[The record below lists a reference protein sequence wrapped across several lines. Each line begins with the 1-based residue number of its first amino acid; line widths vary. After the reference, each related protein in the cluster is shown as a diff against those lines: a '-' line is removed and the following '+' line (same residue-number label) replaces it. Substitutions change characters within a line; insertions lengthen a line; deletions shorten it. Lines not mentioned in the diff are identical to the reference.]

1 LYAVIM
7 AGGSGTRFWP
17 RSRESKSKQFLNII
31 GKKTLIEQTLDRFT
45 PLVGRENLYIVAKSG
60 QKAQFRQFTGRIP
73 RSHFIYEPMGKDTAP
88 CIGLAAVILQRS
100 DPDAVMAVTPADHLI
115 LDLPRFRKSIL
126 AAGQL
131 AREEDTF
138 VTLGI
143 VPDRPATG
151 YGYIQIDGG
160 QGSFYGVEAFRVK
173 TFAEKPNVETARSF
187 LESGD
192 FLWNSGIFVF
202 RASVY
207 LKAVEEHLPDLY
219 DGLCE
224 IREALDKPEYPRA
237 VQRVYKQ
244 IRSISIDFGIMEK
257 TSNVLCVRG
266 DFRWS
271 DLGSWEQVHKLSEKD
286 GQGNVVSGDAVLVD
300 TTQSYVR
307 SDGGVVAVLGL
318 DRVVV
323 VQEDNVTLVCRMDRT
338 EDVKQVVERLKR
350 KKLDSY
356 T

>member
-1 LYAVIM
+1 MYAVIM

-17 RSRESKSKQFLNII
+17 RSRESRSKQFLNII
-31 GKKTLIEQTLDRFT
+31 GRKTLFEQTLDRFA
-45 PLVGRENLYIVAKSG
+45 PLVGRDNLYVVAKAG
-60 QKAQFRQFTGRIP
+60 QKSQFRPFSGRIP
-73 RSHFIYEPMGKDTAP
+73 RSHFIWEPMGKDTAP
-88 CIGLAAVILQRS
+88 CIGLAAVVLDRS
-100 DPDAVMAVTPADHLI
+100 EPDAVMAVTPADHLI

-126 AAGQL
+126 AAAQL
-131 AREEDTF
+131 AREQDSF

-151 YGYIQIDGG
+151 YGYIQIDGSE
-160 QGSFYGVEAFRVK
+160 GSFYGVEAFKVK
-173 TFAEKPNVETARSF
+173 TFAEKPNAETAAMF
-187 LESGD
+187 LASGD
-192 FLWNSGIFVF
+192 FVWNSGIFVF
-202 RASVY
+202 RTSVF
-207 LKAVEEHLPDLY
+207 LKAVEEFLPDLY

-224 IREALDKPEYPRA
+224 IRGALDKRGYVRA
-237 VQRVYKQ
+237 VQRVYRQ

-257 TSNVLCVRG
+257 ASNVLCVRG

-286 GQGNVVSGDAVLVD
+286 ANGNVVTGDAVLVD
-300 TTQSYVR
+300 TTQSYVHTE
-307 SDGGVVAVLGL
+307 GGVVAVLGL

-323 VQEDNVTLVCRMDRT
+323 VQEKGVTLVCRMDRS

-350 KKLDSY
+350 RKLDSV